1 MNFLKLEEMTTEQKL
16 GMIFTAYWNPWK
28 NGEDNEKWIFDM
40 IKKRALG
47 SIWLQQNTKG
57 VDEMIQKVR
66 KAADYPILIITDAES
81 GMGDYVVG
89 QQYAIG
95 CTDSEE
101 HAYAFGKALGVTA
114 RKRGYNIVC
123 NPVIDISVTGSMRS
137 MGGDK
142 ERIARL
148 AAAEIRGM
156 HDGGILSVCKHY
168 PSILELEQ
176 TDTHMEEVETE
187 QTKEELL
194 DTSLYAYV
202 KLNEQGLLD
211 GIMTGHEKVPKIDP
225 IYPTSL
231 SKAIIDVIRE
241 QGFKGFTIT
250 DALLMQGVRA
260 AFGEDAVIGLA
271 AAAGN
276 TFQLVYNPRSEKNYN
291 DLKTAFEQGVFTEE
305 QLDSSVKTVLETQKK
320 AYELDKTAEIS
331 EQEDKLAKEINKN
344 SVYAAVDADVSTALP
359 RDGKYLF
366 VLMVSNAFAINDS
379 AGKVDVDTFSGGWQH
394 PDRIEKK
401 ILELFPNSKVRPV
414 HEFPNPWHNHVVLD
428 ESANCDGVVYITFS
442 EFRAYAGGEQLTYR
456 IQKVLNILHKKDR
469 IAALVHFGNPFVL
482 EPLPHFK
489 RVLLGG
495 LSAESVDATLE
506 VLAGNNQ
513 AKGKLLYDVKL
524 K

>member
-16 GMIFTAYWNPWK
+16 GMLFTAYWNPWK

-47 SIWLQQNTKG
+47 SIWLQQSIKG

-89 QQYAIG
+89 RQYAIG

-114 RKRGYNIVC
+114 SKRGYNIVC

-168 PSILELEQ
+168 PSILIPEQ
-176 TDTHMEEVETE
+176 ADTHMEEVETT

-194 DTSLYAYV
+194 DTSLYPYV
-202 KLNEQGLLD
+202 ELIKQGLLD
-211 GIMTGHEKVPKIDP
+211 GIMTGHEKVPSIDP

-231 SKAIIDVIRE
+231 SKATIDVIRE

-250 DALLMQGVRA
+250 DALLMQGVRV

-276 TFQLVYNPRSEKNYN
+276 TFQLMFNTKSEKNYN
-291 DLKTAFEQGVFTEE
+291 ALKTAFEQGVFTEE

-331 EQEDKLAKEINKN
+331 EQEDKLAKEINQN

-366 VLMVSNAFAINDS
+366 VLMVNNETSVDDS
-379 AGKVDVDTFSGGWQH
+379 AGKVEVDTFSNGWLF
-394 PDRIEKK
+394 PDRVEKK

-414 HEFPNPWHNHVVLD
+414 HEFPRPWHNAVVLD
-428 ESANCDGVVYITFS
+428 ESADYDGVVYITFS

-495 LSAESVDATLE
+495 LSAESVDAALD
-506 VLAGNNQ
+506 VLAGKYQ